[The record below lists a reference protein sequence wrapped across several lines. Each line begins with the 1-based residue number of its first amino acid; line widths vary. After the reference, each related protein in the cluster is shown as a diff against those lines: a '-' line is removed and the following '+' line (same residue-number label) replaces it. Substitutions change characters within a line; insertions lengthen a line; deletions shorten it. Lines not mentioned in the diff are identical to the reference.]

1 MMNQTLVGLKAP
13 KISSAAVMPDGG
25 IINQYDFFEQT
36 AGQYRLVF
44 FYPLDFTFVCPTE
57 LLALDKRMEQFK
69 ALNVAVAAVSIDSVH
84 THFRW
89 RQTPISEGGIGALS
103 YPLMAD
109 INHQLC
115 QAYGVQSV
123 GGMAFR
129 GSFLIDQQGTVKA
142 QWVHD
147 LPLGRNIDEF
157 IRVAEALQQHE
168 KFGEVCP
175 AGWQKGQSSMVE
187 SHDGVKSYLT
197 DHASAL

>member
-13 KISSAAVMPDGG
+13 KISSAAVMPDGA
-25 IINQYDFFEQT
+25 IVNDYDFFEQT

-57 LLALDKRMEQFK
+57 LLALDKRMDQFK

-89 RQTPISEGGIGALS
+89 RETPINEGGIGSLNF
-103 YPLMAD
+103 PLVAD
-109 INHQLC
+109 INHHLC
-115 QAYGVQSV
+115 QAYGVQSL

-129 GSFLIDQQGTVKA
+129 GAFLIDQQGTVKA

-157 IRVAEALQQHE
+157 IRVVEALQQHE
-168 KFGEVCP
+168 QFGEVCP

-197 DHASAL
+197 DHAAEL

>member
-13 KISSAAVMPDGG
+13 KISSAAVMPDGA
-25 IINQYDFFEQT
+25 IVNDYDFFEQT

-57 LLALDKRMEQFK
+57 LLALDKRMDQFK

-89 RQTPISEGGIGALS
+89 RETPINEGGIGSLNF
-103 YPLMAD
+103 PLVAD
-109 INHQLC
+109 MNHHLC
-115 QAYGVQSV
+115 QAYGVQSL

-129 GSFLIDQQGTVKA
+129 GAFLIDQQGTVKA

-157 IRVAEALQQHE
+157 IRVVEALQQHE
-168 KFGEVCP
+168 QFGEVCP

-197 DHASAL
+197 DHAAEL